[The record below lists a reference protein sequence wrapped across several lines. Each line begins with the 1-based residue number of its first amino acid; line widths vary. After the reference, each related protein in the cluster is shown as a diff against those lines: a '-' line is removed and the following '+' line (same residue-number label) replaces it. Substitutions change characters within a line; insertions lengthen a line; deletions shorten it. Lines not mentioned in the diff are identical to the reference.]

1 MARSRWKKSYNGDTL
16 RSGFEVRGAKFLDE
30 KKIEYG
36 YETVKLKYLVPES
49 SHVYTPDF
57 NLENG
62 IVLEYKGRFTP
73 EDRKKMMLI
82 KEQYPELDLR
92 LVFMVD
98 NTLTKNGK
106 TKYSDWCIK
115 KGYTY
120 HVARDGSL
128 PDDWLA
134 PKKGE
139 AVAKKKERKA
149 RKAKEATE

>member
-1 MARSRWKKSYNGDTL
+1 MARSRWKKTYKGDTL
-16 RSGFEVRGAKFLDE
+16 RSGFEVKGAKFLDE
-30 KKIEYG
+30 KKVEYG

-49 SHVYTPDF
+49 NHVYTPDF
-57 NLENG
+57 NLDNG
-62 IVLEYKGRFTP
+62 IILEYKGRFTP

-82 KEQYPELDLR
+82 KEQHPELDLR

-115 KGYTY
+115 KGYLY

-128 PDDWLA
+128 PNEWLL
-134 PKKGE
+134 PKKKTRKPRKM
-139 AVAKKKERKA
+139 AKTIEQ
-149 RKAKEATE
+149 AKEATE